1 MSLAQ
6 DFLGEVGAHCLS
18 RFHSGRSLVHCTF
31 VQIVVLGILYTGS
44 GFRLLHCTQV
54 VVFACYIVH
63 RLWFLL
69 VHCTQV
75 VALDFDGVV
84 CDSVGESSLSAIKVR
99 VRCC

>member
-54 VVFACYIVH
+54 VFFACTLYTGSGFACTFVH
-63 RLWFLL
+63 R
-69 VHCTQV
+69 
-75 VALDFDGVV
+75 
-84 CDSVGESSLSAIKVR
+84 
-99 VRCC
+99 